1 MVKGVDAGKYMRF
14 EFRDE
19 HETPKGEFLLL
30 SPGDVV
36 NIVEL
41 RGFEIYP
48 QYRGN
53 GLSYDMLAYAVMEAR
68 NYKFPIM
75 SLKVKR
81 DNAAAVK
88 LYTNTGFI
96 VKRED
101 TQRDELEM
109 ELDIA

>member
-1 MVKGVDAGKYMRF
+1 MVQTVDAGKYMRF
-14 EFRDE
+14 EFGE
-19 HETPKGEFLLL
+19 PEVVGEFLLL
-30 SPGDVV
+30 SPGDCV

-48 QYRGN
+48 KHRGK
-53 GLSYDMLAYAVMEAR
+53 GLSYDMLAFAVMEAR
-68 NYKFPIM
+68 TYKFPTM

-88 LYTNTGFI
+88 LYTNTGFV

-101 TQRDELEM
+101 ADRDELEM